1 MGTLFQIIG
10 TKEKKITTTT
20 TITTMIIIII
30 IMIMIMIIIIIAITI
45 KRTTKF
51 CFDRTHSHLQLI
63 DLQRVGS

>member
-20 TITTMIIIII
+20 TITTMIIII